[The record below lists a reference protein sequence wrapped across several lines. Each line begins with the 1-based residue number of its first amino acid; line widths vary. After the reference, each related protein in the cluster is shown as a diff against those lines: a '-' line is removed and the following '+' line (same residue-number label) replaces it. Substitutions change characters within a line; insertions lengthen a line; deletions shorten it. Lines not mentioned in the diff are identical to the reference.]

1 MWTGMLRGPTRAGG
15 VARGAAPLPHVP
27 GPTSGRQPRGLFGRL
42 RRAERGASAIEFG
55 IVAAPLL
62 GLLFAIIETA
72 AVFWTQAV
80 LQTAVT
86 DAAREIYTG
95 QFQTANAGTPP
106 AAMPGKMKTEIC
118 SRVVAMFDCPTKLQL
133 DLRLVPAFP
142 FTVPPVIVKNSAG
155 VRSLE
160 STFGQFVSPGRD
172 DIVVLRAIV
181 SYPVFANLL
190 GANASNL
197 TATSRLL
204 VASAAFKAEP
214 F

>member
-1 MWTGMLRGPTRAGG
+1 MRVGMFRRATRAAI
-15 VARGAAPLPHVP
+15 VAL
-27 GPTSGRQPRGLFGRL
+27 GRRARRL
-42 RRAERGASAIEFG
+42 RRDERGATAVEFG
-55 IVAAPLL
+55 LVAVPLL
-62 GLLFAIIETA
+62 ALLLAIIEA
-72 AVFWTQAV
+72 AMIFWAQQV
-80 LQTAVT
+80 LQTAVS
-86 DAAREIYTG
+86 DAARELYTG
-95 QFQTANAGTPP
+95 QFQNANVATI
-106 AAMPGKMKTEIC
+106 AADLPGKLKTEIC

-142 FTVPPVIVKNSAG
+142 FTVPPVIVKDSAG